1 MKSAVATCAQCGA
14 NVAPAERFCENC
26 GAALSAVRR
35 VAVPRH
41 SPVPDG
47 TAVKCDDCGDGTYV
61 DEYCTVCGNRRTEPD
76 RDENH
81 LDGIV
86 LITDRGLE
94 HFRNEDAAAAGTVA
108 GAAGE
113 RPHAIV
119 AAVCDGVSTSPDAY
133 KASRAASTAG
143 VDAMLKALAASRDLR
158 SVALA
163 GLDDAAK
170 AAAAAET
177 EGADDRAAPSCTY
190 AGAAVVFTSAGEA
203 QITVANVGDSR
214 AYWLPDP
221 PAPPQRLTVDDS
233 LAQGLIS
240 AGVPPDAPAVQKGA
254 HTLTRW
260 LGGDAESEPWDESR
274 VLSTMTTAD
283 RGVLV
288 LCSDGLHN
296 YLSEATDIA
305 KFCNGTE
312 PTEAARALVDHA
324 LRAGGHDNITVIA
337 IPIGGL
343 P

>member
-1 MKSAVATCAQCGA
+1 MRSAVATCMSCGS
-14 NVAPAERFCENC
+14 NIAPAERFCENC

-35 VAVPRH
+35 VAVPR
-41 SPVPDG
+41 PGPIPDG
-47 TAVKCDDCGDGTYV
+47 SAVKCADCGDGTYV
-61 DEYCTVCGNRRTEPD
+61 DEYCTVCGSRRTEPD
-76 RDENH
+76 RDEDH

-94 HFRNEDAAAAGTVA
+94 HFRNEDAAAAGTIA
-108 GAAGE
+108 RAAGE

-143 VDAMLKALAASRDLR
+143 VDAMLKALAASRDMT

-170 AAAAAET
+170 AAAAAKA

-190 AGAAVVFTSAGEA
+190 AAAAVVFTSAGEA

-214 AYWLPDP
+214 AYWLPEP

-240 AGVPPDAPAVQKGA
+240 AGIPSDAPAVQRGA

-260 LGGDAESEPWDESR
+260 LGADAEPASWDDLS
-274 VLSTMTTAD
+274 VSTMTTAD

-296 YLSEATDIA
+296 YLSEAADIA

-324 LRAGGHDNITVIA
+324 LRAGGHDNITVIV